1 MKLSS
6 TLFHFLLILHRIN
19 PFKRAFC
26 ELLKL
31 LNFPNEK
38 IYKDINFYGK
48 FKVNLGEENFYL
60 YHFGDTISKHIFWK
74 GLFKT
79 WENDTGWIWKEL
91 CEVSNTIFDVGAN
104 TGVYSLVAKT
114 INKDAQVFAFEPS
127 IDTFKQLQKNNQIN
141 NYDIVCEKIALSNKS
156 ENQIFYD
163 TPFQNQTSASLSPEK
178 LKNWEGYKGKIK
190 EYNVSCLKLDDFI
203 IQNNIDAI
211 DLIKIDVEM
220 HEPEVIEGFKVYL
233 EKFKPIILI
242 EVLETS
248 LAERLNS
255 LFNLKEYLIFHL
267 CGHEKAKKAE
277 KFVPKLPFYNFLIFH
292 KDVEK
297 KVREKTSLFENL
309 N

>member
-26 ELLKL
+26 KLLKL

-48 FKVNLGEENFYL
+48 FKVNLGEKNFYL

-91 CEVSNTIFDVGAN
+91 CEVANTIFDVGAN

-127 IDTFKQLQKNNQIN
+127 IDTFKNSKIIKLIIMILFVKKLHYQIN
-141 NYDIVCEKIALSNKS
+141 
-156 ENQIFYD
+156 Q
-163 TPFQNQTSASLSPEK
+163 
-178 LKNWEGYKGKIK
+178 KIK
-190 EYNVSCLKLDDFI
+190 SF
-203 IQNNIDAI
+203 
-211 DLIKIDVEM
+211 M
-220 HEPEVIEGFKVYL
+220 
-233 EKFKPIILI
+233 IL
-242 EVLETS
+242 
-248 LAERLNS
+248 
-255 LFNLKEYLIFHL
+255 
-267 CGHEKAKKAE
+267 
-277 KFVPKLPFYNFLIFH
+277 
-292 KDVEK
+292 
-297 KVREKTSLFENL
+297 LFEIRL
-309 N
+309 LHL

>member
-6 TLFHFLLILHRIN
+6 ILFNLIVIIHKIS
-19 PFKRAFC
+19 PFKKLFC
-26 ELLKL
+26 IILRL
-31 LNFPNEK
+31 LNIANNK
-38 IYKDINFYGK
+38 LYKDINFNGK
-48 FKVNLGEENFYL
+48 FKVSIGKKKFIM
-60 YHFGDTISKHIFWK
+60 YHFGDTISKHTFWN
-74 GLFKT
+74 GLFET

-91 CEVSNTIFDVGAN
+91 CEVSSTIFDVGAN

-163 TPFQNQTSASLSPEK
+163 TPFQNQTSASLSPKK

-233 EKFKPIILI
+233 KKFKPIIII

-248 LAERLNS
+248 VAEKLNS

-267 CGHEKAKKAE
+267 NGYEKAKKVE

-292 KDVEK
+292 KDSEE
-297 KVREKTSLFENL
+297 KVRKNTSLFENL
-309 N
+309 Y

>member
-1 MKLSS
+1 MTRYLI
-6 TLFHFLLILHRIN
+6 FHLLKFIHGLN
-19 PFKRAFC
+19 PLKRAFC
-26 ELLKL
+26 KLLKS

-38 IYKDINFYGK
+38 IYKDINFHGK

-79 WENDTGWIWKEL
+79 WENETGWIWKEL
-91 CEVSNTIFDVGAN
+91 CKVSNTIFDVGAN

-141 NYDIVCEKIALSNKS
+141 NYDIVCKKIALSNKS

-178 LKNWEGYKGKIK
+178 LKNWEGYKGEIK
-190 EYNVSCLKLDDFI
+190 EYNVSCMKIDDFI

-233 EKFKPIILI
+233 EKFKPIIVI

-248 LAERLNS
+248 VAERLNS

-267 CGHEKAKKAE
+267 EGYKKVKKVKE
-277 KFVPKLPFYNFLIFH
+277 FFPKLPFYNFIIFH
-292 KDVEK
+292 KSLKNKIKESS
-297 KVREKTSLFENL
+297 SLFENL
-309 N
+309 H

>member
-6 TLFHFLLILHRIN
+6 TLFHFLLTLHRIN

-26 ELLKL
+26 KLLKL

-48 FKVNLGEENFYL
+48 FKVNLDEKNFYL

-91 CEVSNTIFDVGAN
+91 CEVSSTIFDVGAN

-127 IDTFKQLQKNNQIN
+127 IDTFKQLQKNNHIN

-156 ENQIFYD
+156 ENQTFYD

-233 EKFKPIILI
+233 EKFKPIIFI
-242 EVLETS
+242 EVLEKS
-248 LAERLNS
+248 VAEKLNS

-267 CGHEKAKKAE
+267 SGYEKAKKAE

-292 KDVEK
+292 KDIEK